1 MAKHS
6 GVPFI
11 FVNVSD
17 GNEKAFFFLIEIL
30 LNPILKLSYSILLK

>member
-17 GNEKAFFFLIEIL
+17 GNEKAFFLIEIL
-30 LNPILKLSYSILLK
+30 LNPILKLSYSILFK